1 MCFEIFTIKFPL
13 NKIFYYLEVTL
24 FTFKIVLFIMSVFFS
39 PLCWFTCSLVQLIDA
54 QFWLN

>member
-24 FTFKIVLFIMSVFFS
+24 LTFKIVLFIMSVFFPPS
-39 PLCWFTCSLVQLIDA
+39 VGLLVFL
-54 QFWLN
+54 FN